1 MSQVAGN
8 FPFQFGFDRS
18 SADQRREV
26 LAAVAGMPGVVVKPL
41 FPTETDQELASLYT
55 GSATTPNVAAAVIT
69 YLRRQPVVAFAEAGI
84 VRRLPRPIEG
94 PEPPSAADGLG
105 A

>member
-26 LAAVAGMPGVVVKPL
+26 LAALAAMPGVVVTPL
-41 FPTETDQELASLYT
+41 FPTETNPKLAALYS
-55 GSATTPNVAAAVIT
+55 GSATTPNVAAAVLT
-69 YLRRQPVVAFAEAGI
+69 YLRRQPVVAFAEGGI
-84 VRRLPRPIEG
+84 VRSLARPTEG
-94 PEPPSAADGLG
+94 PEPPSATGGLG